1 MTCHCGKGSS
11 FESCCAPFLKKTK
24 KPQTAEEL
32 MRSRYSA
39 FVEGDIDYVMD
50 THDPDTR
57 GQIDRDGTAQWA
69 KESEWLGLEI
79 LEVEKGQAEDTFG
92 RVDFCATYKLR
103 GTQVDHRES
112 ATFRKHD
119 GTWLFVDGEQIAGPP
134 IKRDGPKVGRNDP
147 CSCGS
152 GKKFKKCCGQAA

>member
-1 MTCHCGKGSS
+1 
-11 FESCCAPFLKKTK
+11 
-24 KPQTAEEL
+24 

-39 FVEGDIDYVMD
+39 FVEGDIDYIMD

-57 GQIDRDGTAQWA
+57 DQLDREGTAQWA

-79 LEVEKGQAEDTFG
+79 TEVEKGQPEDNFG

-103 GTQVDHRES
+103 GATVQHRES
-112 ATFRKHD
+112 ATFRKQD
-119 GTWLFVDGEQIAGPP
+119 GTWWFVDGQQIAGPP
-134 IKRDGPKVGRNDP
+134 VKREGPKVGRNDP

-152 GKKFKKCCGQAA
+152 GKKYKKCCGLAA